1 MVYIQLIAGIVLL
14 IGGGEVLIRGA
25 VAIATRLKIPPL
37 VVGLTI
43 VALGTSAPELTVSMG
58 AALKGVPDI
67 VIGNVVGSNIAN
79 ILLVLGMAAVIVP
92 VTASEK
98 LIRRDGMILVTVTA
112 LLAGLAVTG
121 IVHSLVGVVMVLL
134 FSAYTAYSY
143 IMERDTGGA
152 VVDDTAGELASEEAA
167 EHTGVKPVLK
177 IAVPVL
183 LMGLVGIVIGA
194 DILVDAAVA
203 IARTLGISEAVIGL
217 SLVAIGTSLPELTVA
232 VIAAFRGHSDV
243 ALGNVIGSNISN
255 VLVILGATAAIVPIP
270 ISGQI
275 AQFDVWLMLAAT
287 ILLVP
292 ILVSGWRLSRAEGSV
307 FLIAYGVYI
316 YAIYVGLPARL
327 LAMLGVA

>member
-1 MVYIQLIAGIVLL
+1 MVYIQLFAGIVLL

-67 VIGNVVGSNIAN
+67 VTGNVVGSNIAN

-98 LIRRDGMILVTVTA
+98 LIRRDGMILVAVTA
-112 LLAGLAVTG
+112 LLSGLAIIG

-143 IMERDTGGA
+143 IMERDPAGA
-152 VVDDTAGELASEEAA
+152 RIDDTAGELASEEAI

-177 IAVPVL
+177 IAVPVF

-194 DILVDAAVA
+194 DMLVDAAVA
-203 IARTLGISEAVIGL
+203 IARTFGIPEAVIGL

-232 VIAAFRGHSDV
+232 VIAALRGHSDV

-255 VLVILGATAAIVPIP
+255 VLVILGATAVVVPIP
-270 ISGQI
+270 IGGQI
-275 AQFDVWLMLAAT
+275 AQFDIWVMLAAT

-292 ILVSGWRLSRAEGSV
+292 ILVSGWRLSRAEGAI
-307 FLIAYGVYI
+307 FLTAYVAYI
-316 YAIYVGLPARL
+316 YSIYVGLPARL
-327 LAMLGVA
+327 LTMLGVT